1 MKALLMHRDSDFDLQ
16 QPQPWNERALVQDLA
31 LETLL
36 QAMARDDKLVRDVA
50 LKALL
55 TAWRN
60 DPETIL
66 YRQAITRDVLDNPA
80 VLRELYDLSVETIE
94 KRRKHYMGI
103 WGPSSVLYGA
113 IEIMQMY
120 VGMLRR
126 LRDVARTH
134 AACFASQG
142 FTALFAMLERELTDE
157 YFARI
162 ETHLV
167 DLKFRGGVL
176 ISAELGP
183 GNVGRNYVLRQPRK
197 DRRHWLRRLFAKGPP
212 AYTFRL
218 PDRDEAGA
226 RALSEMRDRG
236 IHLVANALAQ
246 SADHIDS
253 FFQMLRAELAFYVGC
268 LNLHERLAALGEPT
282 CFPRPLPVGER
293 GLHSRGLYD
302 PCLAL
307 QMQRGV
313 VGNTVD
319 AKGKSLVIIT
329 GANQGGKSS
338 FLRAVGVAQL
348 MMQSGMFVGAE
359 SFEGELCSGL
369 VTHHKREE
377 DATLKSG
384 KFDEEL
390 ARMSEIVDHLVPGAM
405 LLFNES
411 FSATNEREG
420 SEIARQVVS
429 ALLEKGI
436 KVFFVTH
443 LHAFARDFF
452 ERTGDQALFLRAER
466 LPDGTRTFRLV
477 EGEPLAT
484 SHGKDLYQRIFAT
497 PDTPNPQPT
506 GETS

>member
-1 MKALLMHRDSDFDLQ
+1 MDRDHDFALQARL
-16 QPQPWNERALVQDLA
+16 PWNERALVQDLA

-36 QAMARDDKLVRDVA
+36 QAMAGEDSFVREVT

-55 TAWRN
+55 TSWTV
-60 DPETIL
+60 DPGTVR
-66 YRQAITRDVLDNPA
+66 YRQAVMRDGFKNPA
-80 VLRELYDLSVETIE
+80 ALRELYALVVETIE
-94 KRRKHYMGI
+94 ARRKHYVGT

-113 IEIMQMY
+113 RDLMQMF

-126 LRDVARTH
+126 LRDLARAH
-134 AACFASQG
+134 GGRFESEG
-142 FTALFAMLERELTDE
+142 FRTLFALLERELTDE

-162 ETHLV
+162 EVHLV
-167 DLKFRGGVL
+167 EVRFRSGVL
-176 ISAELGP
+176 ISAAPGP
-183 GNVGRNYVLRQPRK
+183 GNVGGRYVLRQPHE
-197 DRRHWLRRLFAKGPP
+197 DRRSWLRRLLARGGPS
-212 AYTFRL
+212 YTFRL
-218 PDRDEAGA
+218 ADRDEAGG
-226 RALSEMRDRG
+226 RVLSEMQDRG

-246 SADHIDS
+246 SADHIDG
-253 FFQMLRAELAFYVGC
+253 FFQMLRTELAFHVGC
-268 LNLHERLAALGEPT
+268 LNLHERLAALGAPVSFPEPQ
-282 CFPRPLPVGER
+282 PVGR
-293 GLHSRGLYD
+293 RRLRCRGLYD

-307 QMQRGV
+307 QKQGAL

-319 AKGKSLVIIT
+319 ADGRSLVVVT

-348 MMQSGMFVGAE
+348 MMQSGMFVAAE
-359 SFEGELCSGL
+359 AFEGELCTGL
-369 VTHHKREE
+369 ITHHKREE

-390 ARMSEIVDHLVPGAM
+390 VRMSEIVDHLAPGAVV
-405 LLFNES
+405 LFNES

-436 KVFFVTH
+436 KVLFVTH
-443 LHAFARDFF
+443 LHAFARGMF
-452 ERTGDQALFLRAER
+452 ERALENALFLRAER

-484 SHGKDLYQRIFAT
+484 SFGKDLYRRIFAARA
-497 PDTPNPQPT
+497 
-506 GETS
+506 